1 MKGIINSTIT
11 KETSKKE
18 FDIEAKE
25 GSNYKVSNINHKQN
39 NDLKKSKLK
48 KKLKDNS
55 TYILFV
61 LPAICIYTF
70 FYISPVFKSLYLSFV
85 KWNGIPAVPKKFVG
99 LDNFINIFQDPA
111 FYNALKNVGVFIV
124 VSFLVIMPFA
134 YLLALMVSSRYIKGK
149 RFFKTVYFLPSI
161 LPSAATG
168 LMWTLILYKSGGALN
183 TLLIKIGMSGAAQD
197 WLGDPKYAI
206 FTVALVNA
214 WVFIGYN
221 MIIFVAGLT
230 NIPDDL
236 IEAAKIDGANGFKE
250 QIHIVLPLMKESFK
264 IFSVLSIV
272 GSFKVFD
279 IIFVMTGGG
288 PGGATDVPVTLLYD
302 QAFKYNNFGY
312 GSSIGM
318 LILVASIICTLI
330 LNNVFKS
337 KDN

>member
-1 MKGIINSTIT
+1 MGRLENNTMT
-11 KETSKKE
+11 KEN
-18 FDIEAKE
+18 AKE
-25 GSNYKVSNINHKQN
+25 KFNLQPKEGNYKIVEHKKN
-39 NDLKKSKLK
+39 NKMKKSKFK
-48 KKLKDNS
+48 KSLKDNS
-55 TYILFV
+55 ACILFI
-61 LPAICIYTF
+61 LPAICLYTF
-70 FYISPVFKSLYLSFV
+70 FYISPVIKSLYLSFV

-99 LDNFINIFQDPA
+99 LDNFFNIFQDPA
-111 FYNALKNVGVFIV
+111 FYNALKNVGIFIA

-134 YLLALMVSSRYIKGK
+134 YLLALLVSSRYIKGK

-161 LPSAATG
+161 LPTAATG

-183 TLLIKIGMSGAAQD
+183 TLLINLGMNNAAQD
-197 WLGDPKYAI
+197 WLGNPKFAI

-221 MIIFVAGLT
+221 MLIFVAGLT
-230 NIPDDL
+230 NIPDEL

-264 IFSVLSIV
+264 IFSVLAIV

-279 IIFVMTGGG
+279 IIYIMTGGG

-318 LILVASIICTLI
+318 LILVAAIICTLI
-330 LNNVFKS
+330 LNGVFKS
-337 KDN
+337 KDD

>member
-1 MKGIINSTIT
+1 MRRVVTGNQQSIEENLEKINI
-11 KETSKKE
+11 KSKK
-18 FDIEAKE
+18 
-25 GSNYKVSNINHKQN
+25 N
-39 NDLKKSKLK
+39 NNLKKSKLK
-48 KKLKDNS
+48 KILKNN
-55 TYILFV
+55 TVFIAFL
-61 LPAICIYTF
+61 LPAIFIYTF
-70 FYISPVFKSLYLSFV
+70 FYIAPVFKSFYLSFV
-85 KWNGIPAVPKKFVG
+85 KWNGIPAISKEFVG
-99 LDNFINIFQDPA
+99 LQNFINIFKDPA
-111 FYNALKNVGVFIV
+111 FYNALKNVAVFIG
-124 VSFLVIMPFA
+124 VSFLIIMPFA
-134 YLLALMVSSRYIKGK
+134 YLLALMVSSKYIKGK

-183 TLLIKIGMSGAAQD
+183 TLLMKIGLGMAQQD
-197 WLGDPKYAI
+197 WLGNPKIAI

-221 MIIFVAGLT
+221 MIIFIAGLT
-230 NIPDDL
+230 NISDDL
-236 IEAAKIDGANGFKE
+236 IEAAKIDGADGFKE

-279 IIFVMTGGG
+279 IIYVMTGGG

-318 LILVASIICTLI
+318 LILIASIICTLI
-330 LNNVFKS
+330 LNRVFKE
-337 KDN
+337 KEYA

>member
-1 MKGIINSTIT
+1 MGLIANSVTKTVSSKDKLLIT
-11 KETSKKE
+11 K
-18 FDIEAKE
+18 
-25 GSNYKVSNINHKQN
+25 GS
-39 NDLKKSKLK
+39 KSKNNLRK
-48 KKLKDNS
+48 SKFMRRLKDN
-55 TYILFV
+55 TIYILFI
-61 LPAICIYTF
+61 LPAVSLYTF
-70 FYISPVFKSLYLSFV
+70 FYISPVIKSLYLSFV
-85 KWNGIPAVPKKFVG
+85 KWNGIPMVPKKFVG
-99 LDNFINIFQDPA
+99 LNNFISIFKDPA
-111 FYNALKNVGVFIV
+111 FYNALKNVGVFIG

-134 YLLALMVSSRYIKGK
+134 YFLAVLVSSKRLRGK
-149 RFFKTVYFLPSI
+149 RFFKTIYFLPSI

-183 TLLIKIGMSGAAQD
+183 TILIKIGMSGATQD
-197 WLGDPKYAI
+197 WLGDPKFAI

-221 MIIFVAGLT
+221 MLIFLAGLT
-230 NIPDDL
+230 NIPDEL
-236 IEAAKIDGANGFKE
+236 IESAQIDGANGWKE

-264 IFSVLSIV
+264 IFSVLAIV

-318 LILVASIICTLI
+318 LVLISSIICTLI
-330 LNNVFKS
+330 LNKVFKS
-337 KDN
+337 RDE